1 MTYFASLQDFWDSQ
15 GAEVIEVRTNGNIKQ
30 IKLKYDK
37 RKSKAIKNRKK
48 ETRPR
53 MVHLP

>member
-1 MTYFASLQDFWDSQ
+1 MTYFSSIQDFWDSQ
-15 GAEVIEVRTNGNIKQ
+15 GAEVIEVRTNGKQ
-30 IKLKYDK
+30 KSIKLKYDK

-48 ETRPR
+48 ETRPS